1 MITFFEK
8 INMYAVEVK
17 KIRFIFFSVYSSCDN
32 SSNFIVA
39 FKNIG
44 TLLDIA
50 YQIVNWPGLLGV
62 I

>member
-1 MITFFEK
+1 
-8 INMYAVEVK
+8 MYAVEVK